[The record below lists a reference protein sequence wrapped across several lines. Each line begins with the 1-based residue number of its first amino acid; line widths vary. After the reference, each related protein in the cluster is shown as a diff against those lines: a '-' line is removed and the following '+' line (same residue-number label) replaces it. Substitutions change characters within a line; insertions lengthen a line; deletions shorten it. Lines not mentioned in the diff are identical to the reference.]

1 MARERLI
8 EYCENNRIAVTR
20 SLTKTIASTDGLKL
34 TKDGSCT
41 LANGAVIANAAT
53 RAAAT
58 AKTTRRCRG
67 VAGRFESETS
77 GLSGTSAAPTVPP
90 HRSQAPAGLQSQCE
104 DTHFVDVAEGP
115 ASSCRPSGGPHVA

>member
-41 LANGAVIANAAT
+41 LANGAVIANAAR
-53 RAAAT
+53 RATAT
-58 AKTTRRCRG
+58 AKTMQRCCR
-67 VAGRFESETS
+67 VAGRLESDTS
-77 GLSGTSAAPTVPP
+77 GLSGASPAATSPP
-90 HRSQAPAGLQSQCE
+90 CRVVGAGRFAM
-104 DTHFVDVAEGP
+104 TTRG
-115 ASSCRPSGGPHVA
+115 